1 MQKGNKIRHS
11 LKNIWNRKLYQWWR
25 HYNDEFLD
33 GSMRFPLIRIGQ
45 SHRELGHWNS
55 VSRTLTLSEAHI
67 SGDPWLSV
75 METLRHEMAH
85 QYVDEILMV
94 QDEPPHGQAFREACQ
109 QLRCAPTCS
118 KSSVWNSSTSGWDSQ
133 NKILR
138 RLKKVLSLANSPNEF
153 EAQVAVQKARHL
165 LFKYS
170 IDLVEL
176 DEERHFSTRCLGE
189 VKGRRSSHEFWLG
202 MILNEYFFVEVLWA
216 ESYNP
221 ALDKTGSI
229 LQIFGTPAN
238 LDMAEYVFHF
248 LIDLLQRLWQ
258 DYKLAQSIT
267 FNRERQR
274 YFAGIVEGFY
284 YKLQEQ
290 DKTIRETEGL
300 VWQGD
305 PKLSAFYRHL
315 NPHVQTRAWGA
326 AARTQAYFDGLR
338 EGRRLTIH
346 KPVDRSSNSLQRYL
360 TD

>member
-1 MQKGNKIRHS
+1 MQNGNEIRRS
-11 LKNIWNRKLYQWWR
+11 LKNTWNRKLYQWWR

-33 GSMRFPLIRIGQ
+33 GSMKLPLIRIGQ
-45 SHRELGHWNS
+45 AHRELGHWNS
-55 VSRTLTLSEAHI
+55 ARRTLTLSEAHI

-85 QYVDEILMV
+85 QYVDEILTV
-94 QDEPPHGQAFREACQ
+94 HDEPPHGQAFREACQ
-109 QLRCAPTCS
+109 RLRCAPARG
-118 KSSVWNSSTSGWDSQ
+118 KSSVRNPSTPGWDSQ

-153 EAQVAVQKARHL
+153 EAHVAVQKARYL

-176 DEERHFSTRCLGE
+176 DEERHFSTRGLGE
-189 VKGRRSSHEFWLG
+189 VKGRRSSHELWLG

-221 ALDKTGSI
+221 AFDKTGSI
-229 LQIFGTPAN
+229 LKIFGTPAN

-248 LIDLLQRLWQ
+248 LNGLLQHLWQ
-258 DYKLAQSIT
+258 DYKSAQAVTS
-267 FNRERQR
+267 NRERQR
-274 YFAGIVEGFY
+274 YFTGIVEGFY
-284 YKLQEQ
+284 RKLQEQ
-290 DKTIRETEGL
+290 DRAIRETQGL

-305 PKLSAFYRHL
+305 PELSAFYRHL
-315 NPHVQTRAWGA
+315 NPRVQTRAWRA
-326 AARTQAYFDGLR
+326 AARTQVYFDGLR
-338 EGRRLTIH
+338 EGQRLTIH
-346 KPVDRSSNSLQRYL
+346 KPVERSSNPVQRFM